1 MILSLYQ
8 PHFSN
13 FAVIQIGVDGTW
25 VSLWCGVAFIYTHQY
40 TDYSPIQYATVH
52 LLETHYSM
60 WRFILMIG
68 GERKWN
74 HRVSFTVIGLR
85 RKWGIKLSRIVTDW
99 TWLKIWKQK
108 IELIT
113 LWLNICGQV
122 FRYVYCFVCLFVAH
136 VFISAAYETTRK
148 NCNCSKLLYDIY
160 FHHRRSLSTLW

>member
-8 PHFSN
+8 PHFT
-13 FAVIQIGVDGTW
+13 FCTLQHITRGQILQSFKLGWMAREYLFD
-25 VSLWCGVAFIYTHQY
+25 VALLLFI
-40 TDYSPIQYATVH
+40 PINILIIHPYNTQ
-52 LLETHYSM
+52 LFISWKPHYST

-99 TWLKIWKQK
+99 TWFKIWKQK

-122 FRYVYCFVCLFVAH
+122 FRYVYCLFVC
-136 VFISAAYETTRK
+136 YP
-148 NCNCSKLLYDIY
+148 CIY
-160 FHHRRSLSTLW
+160 LCCIWHNT